1 MKSEQLRLFQYSTF
15 LTYLL
20 VLEHSEFKTF
30 LLDILDCSYKCPI
43 AVYSMLEE
51 ISKHI
56 IFHWARK

>member
-43 AVYSMLEE
+43 AVYNAGRNQQTYNFPLSP
-51 ISKHI
+51 
-56 IFHWARK
+56 